1 MYERVKNNILNIR
14 KNQKPSNLFKN
25 AISEIR
31 LNKKSRA
38 QYIVSMSIALFL
50 SYISVYKSNTVLT
63 MLSAVEVINGASL
76 GLIAI
81 IFGTY
86 AIFQALMTDSV
97 VWAMLESENNLL
109 DIGNKSFLN
118 TILLYWFEIMVNV
131 VLLIILNVVPEEFCI
146 FESIEA
152 TNLIAFILSS
162 IYFGYCFLLIYEIK
176 NFTVNL
182 YQMFNL
188 YNVCRGLEILEKD
201 GDEEPED

>member
-14 KNQKPSNLFKN
+14 KNQKPSNMFKN

-146 FESIEA
+146 FKSIEA

>member
-1 MYERVKNNILNIR
+1 MYERVKNNIINIR
-14 KNQKPSNLFKN
+14 KNQKPSNLFKS

-146 FESIEA
+146 FESLEA
-152 TNLIAFILSS
+152 TNFIAFILSS

-188 YNVCRGLEILEKD
+188 YNVCRGLEILENN